1 MEYKPLTFNDFLNE
15 QMQDPESRREW
26 EATEA
31 EYQIKKA
38 MVEAR
43 IRRDLTQKQLSE
55 LTGIAQA
62 DISRLENG
70 SANPSLATLRK
81 LAKGMGMRLKIEFVP
96 IEQ

>member
-15 QMQDPESRREW
+15 QMQDPEFRREW